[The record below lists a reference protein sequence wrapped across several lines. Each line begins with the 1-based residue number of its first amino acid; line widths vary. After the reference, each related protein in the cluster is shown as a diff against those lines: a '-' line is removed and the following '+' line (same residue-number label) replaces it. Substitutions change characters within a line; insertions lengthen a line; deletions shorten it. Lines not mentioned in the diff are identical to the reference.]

1 MFEPMRVDQV
11 RGQRDASTPSKAGSS
26 GRRLWKTIHMP
37 SWMRVRQKNWRL
49 DEDRFASERDYDRS
63 SLARAIQNNLEAN
76 SLAAPEND
84 NGLVFKVDFFNKI
97 VGSCTRQDV
106 TRAITMPSSP
116 QLLTGSL
123 RRR

>member
-1 MFEPMRVDQV
+1 
-11 RGQRDASTPSKAGSS
+11 
-26 GRRLWKTIHMP
+26 MP

-116 QLLTGSL
+116 QFLTGSL